1 MTKNVISRM
10 SHSLGRRD
18 EEPNI
23 LLAHELA
30 RTEDID
36 RIQLVA
42 ETLKMAATRHKKMQ
56 LKSSTKSVSPT
67 LL

>member
-42 ETLKMAATRHKKMQ
+42 ETLKNG
-56 LKSSTKSVSPT
+56 SSPAQKRCN
-67 LL
+67 